1 VENST
6 IAPNNVQSC
15 GECTGKNRWLSNRY
29 QLRVNVIDRL
39 CNLLHEYCAQLR
51 GRNWKAD
58 EAFGAT
64 HKATY
69 RDVGNAMNHEYTDA
83 AVEQRE
89 SHEDESQ
96 DWDLLFVG
104 LAC

>member
-1 VENST
+1 MN
-6 IAPNNVQSC
+6 
-15 GECTGKNRWLSNRY
+15 
-29 QLRVNVIDRL
+29 
-39 CNLLHEYCAQLR
+39 
-51 GRNWKAD
+51 
-58 EAFGAT
+58 
-64 HKATY
+64 
-69 RDVGNAMNHEYTDA
+69 VGNAMNHEYTDA

>member
-1 VENST
+1 MSIGCVTCYMN
-6 IAPNNVQSC
+6 IAHSC
-15 GECTGKNRWLSNRY
+15 GGGT
-29 QLRVNVIDRL
+29 
-39 CNLLHEYCAQLR
+39 
-51 GRNWKAD
+51 WKAD

>member
-1 VENST
+1 MN
-6 IAPNNVQSC
+6 IAHSC
-15 GECTGKNRWLSNRY
+15 GGW
-29 QLRVNVIDRL
+29 
-39 CNLLHEYCAQLR
+39 
-51 GRNWKAD
+51 NWKAD

-96 DWDLLFVG
+96 D
-104 LAC
+104 

>member
-1 VENST
+1 MT
-6 IAPNNVQSC
+6 ISKKTSAAP
-15 GECTGKNRWLSNRY
+15 
-29 QLRVNVIDRL
+29 
-39 CNLLHEYCAQLR
+39 
-51 GRNWKAD
+51 AD

-96 DWDLLFVG
+96 D
-104 LAC
+104 

>member
-1 VENST
+1 MHWKESMVIKSISVE
-6 IAPNNVQSC
+6 
-15 GECTGKNRWLSNRY
+15 GERY
-29 QLRVNVIDRL
+29 RL

-51 GRNWKAD
+51 GWNWKAD

>member
-1 VENST
+1 MN
-6 IAPNNVQSC
+6 IAHSC
-15 GECTGKNRWLSNRY
+15 GAELESRRS
-29 QLRVNVIDRL
+29 
-39 CNLLHEYCAQLR
+39 
-51 GRNWKAD
+51 
-58 EAFGAT
+58 FGAM

>member
-1 VENST
+1 M
-6 IAPNNVQSC
+6 
-15 GECTGKNRWLSNRY
+15 
-29 QLRVNVIDRL
+29 RVNVVDRL

-51 GRNWKAD
+51 GRNWKAE

-64 HKATY
+64 HKVTY

>member
-1 VENST
+1 M
-6 IAPNNVQSC
+6 
-15 GECTGKNRWLSNRY
+15 
-29 QLRVNVIDRL
+29 
-39 CNLLHEYCAQLR
+39 
-51 GRNWKAD
+51 
-58 EAFGAT
+58 

-89 SHEDESQ
+89 SYEDESQ

>member
-1 VENST
+1 MKTSRPETSR
-6 IAPNNVQSC
+6 
-15 GECTGKNRWLSNRY
+15 CTYKLNPG
-29 QLRVNVIDRL
+29 RVNVVDRL

-51 GRNWKAD
+51 GWNWKAD

-96 DWDLLFVG
+96 D
-104 LAC
+104 

>member
-1 VENST
+1 MLEISPLKRRKPATGGLST
-6 IAPNNVQSC
+6 SELPS
-15 GECTGKNRWLSNRY
+15 
-29 QLRVNVIDRL
+29 
-39 CNLLHEYCAQLR
+39 LR
-51 GRNWKAD
+51 GA
-58 EAFGAT
+58 
-64 HKATY
+64 
-69 RDVGNAMNHEYTDA
+69 VGNAMNHEYTDA

>member
-1 VENST
+1 M
-6 IAPNNVQSC
+6 
-15 GECTGKNRWLSNRY
+15 
-29 QLRVNVIDRL
+29 
-39 CNLLHEYCAQLR
+39 
-51 GRNWKAD
+51 
-58 EAFGAT
+58 

-104 LAC
+104 LACWFSFAVFFSFEIILISSLLFLMVSHAGIPVGT

>member
-1 VENST
+1 MVIKSISVE
-6 IAPNNVQSC
+6 
-15 GECTGKNRWLSNRY
+15 GERY
-29 QLRVNVIDRL
+29 RSVVY
-39 CNLLHEYCAQLR
+39 LLHEYCAQLR
-51 GRNWKAD
+51 GWNWKAD
-58 EAFGAT
+58 EAFGAM

-69 RDVGNAMNHEYTDA
+69 RDVGSAMNHEYTDA

>member
-1 VENST
+1 MSIGCVTCCMN
-6 IAPNNVQSC
+6 IAHSC
-15 GECTGKNRWLSNRY
+15 GGW
-29 QLRVNVIDRL
+29 
-39 CNLLHEYCAQLR
+39 
-51 GRNWKAD
+51 NWKAD